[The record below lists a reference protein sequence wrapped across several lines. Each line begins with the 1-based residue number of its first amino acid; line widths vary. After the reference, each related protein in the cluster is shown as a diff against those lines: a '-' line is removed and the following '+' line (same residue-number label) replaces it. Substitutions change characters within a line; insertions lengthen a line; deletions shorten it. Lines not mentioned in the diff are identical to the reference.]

1 MLFELLVVVIKVTE
15 LIRQDVSIWTKVKRI
30 LAKPFLQ
37 THNIKAKSVLSRD
50 FIALREVIDLLVL
63 I

>member
-1 MLFELLVVVIKVTE
+1 MVIKVTE

-30 LAKPFLQ
+30 LAKSLLQ
-37 THNIKAKSVLSRD
+37 SHNIKAKSVLPCD
-50 FIALREVIDLLVL
+50 FIALWEVIDLLVL

>member
-1 MLFELLVVVIKVTE
+1 MVIKVTE

-37 THNIKAKSVLSRD
+37 THNIKAKSVLPCD